1 MKHRQVISTAY
12 FQSTDFVIA
21 IVQAT
26 HLSRF
31 EHATAFTSAY
41 SFITAK
47 AGKVKYTVRMLVG
60 FTVQRR
66 TTFTFWGSYSE
77 TANFMKS
84 RMSFAIVRATHL
96 GIRG

>member
-41 SFITAK
+41 SFITVK
-47 AGKVKYTVRMLVG
+47 AGKVKYTVRMSFHAVG
-60 FTVQRR
+60 FRYNGVQLPLFGGPIPKLQ
-66 TTFTFWGSYSE
+66 TS
-77 TANFMKS
+77 
-84 RMSFAIVRATHL
+84 
-96 GIRG
+96 